1 MFVPQMVLVNMS
13 VFDVELCVFVRDPIK
28 QVDGH
33 NAYVCKTI
41 KIYILLVM
49 FLLVIC
55 LKVVKRRGETV
66 AQKNIVQGFCERTK
80 RL

>member
-1 MFVPQMVLVNMS
+1 MFCWYVRMFVSQMVLVNMS

-41 KIYILLVM
+41 KIYI
-49 FLLVIC
+49 
-55 LKVVKRRGETV
+55 
-66 AQKNIVQGFCERTK
+66 
-80 RL
+80 